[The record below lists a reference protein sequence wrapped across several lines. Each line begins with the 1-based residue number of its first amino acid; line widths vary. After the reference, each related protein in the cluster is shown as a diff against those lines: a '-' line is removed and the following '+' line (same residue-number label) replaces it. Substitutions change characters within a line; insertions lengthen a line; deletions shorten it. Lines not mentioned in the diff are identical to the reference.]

1 MNRVTVKIN
10 NSDYVLKGEE
20 SEEYLNQIGFT
31 VNKMIDTL
39 IKSNKKL
46 NIYDAAVLTACNLVD
61 ENNKSEREI
70 IDSRNNELM
79 LKAVTQEQ
87 AEEIERLKESNMEI
101 TLKMSELKTL
111 DKSMFD
117 KKDEEIKRLLEEVK
131 LLKESVNEYR
141 EDNEN
146 LSKSN
151 NSLKFELQNYK
162 YKVLDLQNKLFEAR

>member
-79 LKAVTQEQ
+79 LKAVNQEQ

>member
-79 LKAVTQEQ
+79 LKAVNQEQ

-101 TLKMSELKTL
+101 TLKMSEIKTL

-117 KKDEEIKRLLEEVK
+117 KKDEEIKKLAEEVK